1 MSKRKQCLYE
11 KILKQSNDENHKIYK
26 MCKTLFEKF
35 KNSQKGFTF
44 KMNLK
49 SMKTISKALGMS

>member
-1 MSKRKQCLYE
+1 MKNF
-11 KILKQSNDENHKIYK
+11 LKQSNDESHKTYK